1 MNRKFAVWLLI
12 VLLCGVGTSQSKD
25 FWQTKD
31 YRQWNEKECKKLL
44 EDSPWAQDYTFTRT
58 LIEPLQRA
66 TGERAGE
73 SKPQMSYLAQF
84 RSALPIRQ
92 ALIRRQQIDNKYD
105 QMAPEQKQEFDQRAA
120 KLLNANF
127 AEVIAI
133 HVKYG
138 SNVAIYDREMANYWH
153 AQTTE
158 TLKNSA
164 FLIGPKGQKIPPQ
177 RFNVTTGAGREFT
190 LYFSRAYEGRPLVG
204 PQDKTIKLEFIHPRI
219 SDQSESRVLLE
230 FKADKMIINNAA
242 VY

>member
-1 MNRKFAVWLLI
+1 MYKKFTGWLLI
-12 VLLCGVGTSQSKD
+12 ALLCGMAAAQSKD
-25 FWQTKD
+25 FWQSKE

-44 EDSPWAQDYTFTRT
+44 EDSPWAQDYTFSRT

-92 ALIRRQQIDNKYD
+92 ALIRLQQINNKYD
-105 QMAPEQKQEFDQRAA
+105 QMPPEQKQEFDQRAA
-120 KLLNANF
+120 KLLNADF
-127 AEVIAI
+127 TEVIAV

-138 SNVAIYDREMANYWH
+138 SNVAVYDRDMANYWH

-158 TLKNSA
+158 TQKNFA

-177 RFNVTTGAGREFT
+177 RFTVTTGAGREFT
-190 LYFSRAYEGRPLVG
+190 LYFPRSSEGKPLASA
-204 PQDKTIKLEFIHPRI
+204 QDKTIKLDFMHPRVG
-219 SDQSESRVLLE
+219 DQGEARVLLE
-230 FKADKMIINNAA
+230 FKIERMAINGTIS
-242 VY
+242 Y

>member
-1 MNRKFAVWLLI
+1 MNKKFLDWLLI
-12 VLLCGVGTSQSKD
+12 ALLCVPAAAQSKD

-58 LIEPLQRA
+58 MIEPLQRA

-73 SKPQMSYLAQF
+73 SNPQMSYLAQF

-92 ALIRRQQIDNKYD
+92 ALIRLQQINNKYD
-105 QMAPEQKQEFDQRAA
+105 QMTPEQKQEFDQRAA

-133 HVKYG
+133 HVNYS
-138 SNVAIYDREMANYWH
+138 SNVAIYDREMAAFWQS
-153 AQTTE
+153 QTTE
-158 TLKNSA
+158 KLRNSA
-164 FLIGPKGQKIPPQ
+164 FLIGSKGEKIPPQ
-177 RFNVTTGAGREFT
+177 RFNVTAGAGREFT
-190 LYFSRAYEGRPLVG
+190 LYFPRAYEGRPLVG
-204 PQDKTIKLEFIHPRI
+204 PQDKTIKLEFMHPRV
-219 SDQSESRVLLE
+219 SDQGESRVLLE

>member
-1 MNRKFAVWLLI
+1 MNRKFVVWLLI
-12 VLLCGVGTSQSKD
+12 ALLCGVGAAQSKD

-31 YRQWNEKECKKLL
+31 YRQWNEKECKKML

-58 LIEPLQRA
+58 IIEPLQRA

-92 ALIRRQQIDNKYD
+92 ALIRLQQINNKYD
-105 QMAPEQKQEFDQRAA
+105 QLAPEQKQEFDRRAA
-120 KLLNANF
+120 KLLNADF
-127 AEVIAI
+127 AEVIAVHI
-133 HVKYG
+133 KYG
-138 SNVAIYDREMANYWH
+138 SNVAIYDREMASHWH

-158 TLKNSA
+158 KLKNSA
-164 FLIGPKGQKIPPQ
+164 FLIGARGRKIPPQ

-190 LYFSRAYEGRPLVG
+190 LYFSREYEGQPLVG
-204 PQDKTIKLEFIHPRI
+204 PQDKTIKLEFMHPRI

-230 FKADKMIINNAA
+230 FKADKMIISNAA

>member
-1 MNRKFAVWLLI
+1 MAMNRKFAVWLLI
-12 VLLCGVGTSQSKD
+12 VLSCDVGAAQSKD

-92 ALIRRQQIDNKYD
+92 ALIRLQQINNKYD
-105 QMAPEQKQEFDQRAA
+105 QMTPEQKQEFDQRAA
-120 KLLNANF
+120 KLLSADF

-133 HVKYG
+133 HVIYG
-138 SNVAIYDREMANYWH
+138 SNVAIYDRDMSIFCDA
-153 AQTTE
+153 ATTE
-158 TLKNSA
+158 KLKNSA
-164 FLIGPKGQKIPPQ
+164 F
-177 RFNVTTGAGREFT
+177 
-190 LYFSRAYEGRPLVG
+190 
-204 PQDKTIKLEFIHPRI
+204 
-219 SDQSESRVLLE
+219 
-230 FKADKMIINNAA
+230 
-242 VY
+242 